1 MKRTAFFIVA
11 LFLTLG
17 FSLPAYA
24 YLSDEWTKD
33 CGTLSFREGFF
44 FLSSL
49 RLYSRE
55 NWEDALPF
63 IGKRVC
69 VEGFAEKR
77 EGKTIG
83 ISYHSLS
90 LEVPSP
96 IVNEPAPLPVVRE
109 EPVPA
114 PILKREDKRFMYYGF
129 LVPGSR
135 NNVLLLLENGS
146 KVLLLKSSWR
156 ENFSG
161 SKFFI
166 EGTPIVRDSVI
177 RSIKN
182 PSVYSLEDFALAHPP
197 TVNESGRVLNDLDY
211 TEMLNDG
218 IPVTSPGV
226 SP

>member
-1 MKRTAFFIVA
+1 MKKITFFIVA

-24 YLSDEWTKD
+24 YLSDEWVKN

-63 IGKRVC
+63 IGKRIC

-77 EGKTIG
+77 EGKVIG

-90 LEVPSP
+90 LEAPSVA
-96 IVNEPAPLPVVRE
+96 ISEPAPLPVVCE
-109 EPVPA
+109 ESVPA

-129 LVPGSR
+129 LIPGSR
-135 NNVLLLLENGS
+135 DNALLLLENGV
-146 KVLLLKSSWR
+146 KVLLLKSSWQD
-156 ENFSG
+156 NFSG
-161 SKFFI
+161 SKFFV
-166 EGTPIVRDSVI
+166 EGAPIVRDSII

-182 PSVYSLEDFALAHPP
+182 PSVYSIEDFAHAHPP

-211 TEMLNDG
+211 TEVFEEGD
-218 IPVTSPGV
+218 PVV
-226 SP
+226 SPEVSP